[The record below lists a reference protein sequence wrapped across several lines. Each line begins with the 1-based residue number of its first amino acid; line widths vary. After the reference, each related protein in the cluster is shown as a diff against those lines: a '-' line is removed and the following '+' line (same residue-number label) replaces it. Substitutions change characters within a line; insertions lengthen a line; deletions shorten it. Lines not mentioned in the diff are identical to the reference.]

1 MSAAPAAAIGP
12 AAPFGA
18 LRSDSF
24 VAVAAAVTL
33 HAAVVALLAWHV
45 VPELPGGSAPA
56 VAVRM
61 LDPAA
66 DAVATRTIRS
76 SPGLAAPAGAPAV
89 AAPTVPE
96 SVPGTPTRSTAE
108 TAPQS
113 RTPLA
118 EVTRV
123 PTATER
129 RAEPDPRPTDTSRAV
144 PSRAVANAPPAAPL
158 VFAADPAAAN
168 APTVIAT
175 DAEASSLP
183 EEPDYRHAATLDPGP
198 RPLTAIDP
206 IYPAEA
212 RLQEGVVVLR
222 LLISADGTADRVDVV
237 RSQPRG
243 LFEASAIE
251 AFGRARYAPGR
262 VLGVPVA
269 SQITIEVRFSPVNRG
284 ARVTGRTY

>member
-1 MSAAPAAAIGP
+1 MSAAPAATIGP

-24 VAVAAAVTL
+24 LAVAAAVAL
-33 HAAVVALLAWHV
+33 HAAAVALLAWHV

-61 LDPAA
+61 LDPTA
-66 DAVATRTIRS
+66 DAAATRTARL
-76 SPGLAAPAGAPAV
+76 PGPAAPAGTSAGATSAAPEPAPA
-89 AAPTVPE
+89 
-96 SVPGTPTRSTAE
+96 TPTRATADV
-108 TAPQS
+108 APQP
-113 RTPLA
+113 RALA
-118 EVTRV
+118 PEVTRV
-123 PTATER
+123 PAATER
-129 RAEPDPRPTDTSRAV
+129 RADPDPRPTDTPRAA
-144 PSRAVANAPPAAPL
+144 PPRAVASAAPAAPPL
-158 VFAADPAAAN
+158 FAADPAAAN
-168 APTVIAT
+168 APTVVAT

-206 IYPAEA
+206 VYPPEA

-222 LLISADGTADRVDVV
+222 LLISAEGTADRVDVV

-262 VLGVPVA
+262 MLGIPVA